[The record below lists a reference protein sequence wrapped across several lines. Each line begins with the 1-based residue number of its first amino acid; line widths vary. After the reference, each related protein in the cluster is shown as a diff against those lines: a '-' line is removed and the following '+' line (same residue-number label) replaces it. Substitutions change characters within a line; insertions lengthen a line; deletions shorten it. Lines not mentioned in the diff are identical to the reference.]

1 MKWLINKMKWLVR
14 KLRKH
19 DYITFEG
26 KTIKDEPTEITVPDN
41 PSTIRS
47 VNNTINRL
55 RNEDRIEVLS
65 GETTDSHNPFNGSGI
80 PGASG
85 NSGNQVSPAN
95 PGNTGNA
102 GNQDLTG
109 PTIDSSTTTEVKTEI
124 TPDGKEK
131 IIEKVTV
138 KQIVDIRD
146 DTKSKIEELLA

>member
-19 DYITFEG
+19 EYITFEG
-26 KTIKDEPTEITVPDN
+26 MMIKDEPTEITVPDN

-85 NSGNQVSPAN
+85 NSGNS
-95 PGNTGNA
+95 GNTGNT

-109 PTIDSSTTTEVKTEI
+109 PTIDSSTTTEVKTEV

>member
-1 MKWLINKMKWLVR
+1 MKWSVK
-14 KLRKH
+14 KLFKNE
-19 DYITFEG
+19 YITLEG
-26 KTIKDEPTEITVPDN
+26 VTIGTDATEIEVADKDK
-41 PSTIRS
+41 SAIRA
-47 VNNTINRL
+47 VKNTLSRL
-55 RNEDRIEVLS
+55 KREKRIEVLS

-85 NSGNQVSPAN
+85 NSGNS
-95 PGNTGNA
+95 GNTGNT

>member
-85 NSGNQVSPAN
+85 NSGNS
-95 PGNTGNA
+95 
-102 GNQDLTG
+102 DLTG
-109 PTIDSSTTTEVKTEI
+109 PTIDSSTTTEVKTEV

-146 DTKSKIEELLA
+146 ETKSKIEELLA

>member
-1 MKWLINKMKWLVR
+1 MAWAWR
-14 KLRKH
+14 A
-19 DYITFEG
+19 G
-26 KTIKDEPTEITVPDN
+26 
-41 PSTIRS
+41 
-47 VNNTINRL
+47 
-55 RNEDRIEVLS
+55 
-65 GETTDSHNPFNGSGI
+65 
-80 PGASG
+80 GASG
-85 NSGNQVSPAN
+85 NSGNQVNPAN

>member
-41 PSTIRS
+41 PSIIRS

-85 NSGNQVSPAN
+85 NSGNS
-95 PGNTGNA
+95 GNTSNT

-109 PTIDSSTTTEVKTEI
+109 PTIDSSTTTEVKTEV

-146 DTKSKIEELLA
+146 ETKSKIEELLA